1 MTKVI
6 RGGGRTLVLHAG
18 PWGNCLVGDY
28 EGWSFSLDDHPNG
41 ALEGS
46 GWLPRT
52 IAMAFPWP
60 ARYMT
65 LNMSNGKT
73 RRIRLVQ
80 GAGLAFALV
89 RVPRRPGIDV
99 WSVYDDRGRRLSG
112 GHGPPGGI

>member
-1 MTKVI
+1 M
-6 RGGGRTLVLHAG
+6 LHAG
-18 PWGNCLVGDY
+18 PWGNCLVDDY
-28 EGWSFSLDDHPNG
+28 EGWSIPLDDHPNG
-41 ALEGS
+41 ALEG
-46 GWLPRT
+46 GGGLPRT

-112 GHGPPGGI
+112 GHGALGGI